1 MRNTLVI
8 TLGAILVA
16 AAPGLQAADAAAGK
30 TKAAGCAGCHGLNG
44 MSNNPMY
51 PNLAGQ
57 KEIYLVKAM
66 KDYRDDHRK
75 DPMMGSM
82 VKGMSD
88 GDFADLAAF
97 YASQKP

>member
-1 MRNTLVI
+1 MRKTLVI

-16 AAPGLQAADAAAGK
+16 TAPAIQAADAAAGK

-44 MSNNPMY
+44 VSNNPMY

-57 KEIYLVKAM
+57 KEAYLVKAM

-75 DPMMGSM
+75 DPMMSGM

-97 YASQKP
+97 YASQKL